1 MISNNPVL
9 TVSEVS
15 NALKNVVEERFG
27 YVHVRGELSDVKIAA
42 SGHCYAVLKDAGAVL
57 NVIIWKTGMAR
68 LSVRP
73 EEGLDVIATGR
84 MTTYPGRSN
93 YQLVIE
99 KLEVAGEGA
108 LLKLI
113 EERRKKLAAEGLFDE
128 SRKRALPAFP
138 QRIAVV
144 TSPTGAVIRDI
155 LHRLQDRYPCE
166 VWLYPVLVQGEGAA
180 QQIANA
186 ITLINTSKDLPDVV
200 IVARG
205 GGSLEDLMAF
215 NDEAVVRAAANCPV
229 PLISAV
235 GHETDTTLI
244 DWAADKRAPT
254 PTAAAEMA
262 TPDRAQYLA
271 ALRELAKRL
280 PQALQRRAEEAG
292 QRVDHASFRL
302 NSAIET
308 SLEKMSLQLA
318 RLRPRSP
325 QELLR
330 LQQQKLE
337 ASAKSLSQAASI
349 ALDKQAQRLDA
360 LARVL
365 NTLSFEKV
373 LERGFVLVRDA
384 HNKPVTSA
392 AALKANDDVTLQF
405 AGQKTRDAKIT
416 K

>member
-1 MISNNPVL
+1 MIPNAPILS
-9 TVSEVS
+9 VSEVS
-15 NALKNVVEERFG
+15 NALKSTIEERFG
-27 YVHVRGELSDVKIAA
+27 YVHVRGELSDVKAAA
-42 SGHCYAVLKDAGAVL
+42 SGHCYAVLKDAGACL
-57 NVIIWKTGMAR
+57 NVIVWKTGMAR

-99 KLEVAGEGA
+99 KLEIAGEGA

-128 SRKRALPAFP
+128 SRKRPLPAFP
-138 QRIAVV
+138 QRIAVL

-155 LHRLQDRYPCE
+155 LHRLADRYPCE

-180 QQIANA
+180 AQITQALK
-186 ITLINTSKDLPDVV
+186 LICASPDLPDVV

-244 DWAADKRAPT
+244 DWVADKRAPT
-254 PTAAAEMA
+254 PTAAAELA
-262 TPDRAQYLA
+262 TPHRAQILA
-271 ALRELAKRL
+271 GLRELALRL

-302 NSAIET
+302 NNAVET
-308 SLEKMSLQLA
+308 LLEKMTLRLA
-318 RLRPRSP
+318 RLSPRSP
-325 QELLR
+325 QELLN
-330 LQQQKLE
+330 LQKQKMDS
-337 ASAKSLSQAASI
+337 ASRALTQAAET
-349 ALDKQAQRLDA
+349 ALDKSAKRLESIG
-360 LARVL
+360 RVL

-373 LERGFVLVRDA
+373 LERGFVLLRDA
-384 HNKPVTSA
+384 RGKPVTQPNT
-392 AALKANDDVTLQF
+392 LQLNDNITLQF
-405 AGQKTRDAKIT
+405 AAQKTREAKIT
-416 K
+416 R